1 MSDNLVSLDKF
12 RVLRKEADDAD
23 DMEWIELVCQNLEG
37 IKEKVASKQTS
48 ALVVMELEEEVSSYK
63 LHLLGLAEYDV
74 FTIVGL
80 LENMKL
86 QILASFDE
94 E

>member
-1 MSDNLVSLDKF
+1 MTDNLVSLDKF
-12 RVLRKEADDAD
+12 RVLRKEEDDAD
-23 DMEWIELVCQNLEG
+23 DMEWVKLVCQNLDG
-37 IKEKVASKQTS
+37 IKEKVASKKTA
-48 ALVVMELEEEVSSYK
+48 ALVVMELEEEVSSYR

-74 FTIVGL
+74 FTVVGL

>member
-1 MSDNLVSLDKF
+1 MTDNLVSLDKF

-23 DMEWIELVCQNLEG
+23 DTEWMGHVCQNLDG
-37 IKEKVASKQTS
+37 IKEKIVSKKTS
-48 ALVVMELEEEVSSYK
+48 ALVILELEEEVSSYK